1 MWSGPIWA
9 IESSGWRSLLTTAR
23 AARFDVSAGP
33 AADAESYGLPIRVK
47 DGVGIIRLNGPMMK
61 RVSPIMRDCGM
72 TGTDDLTAAVRA
84 AAVDRDV
91 ETILFK
97 VDSPGGSVDGLA
109 ELGDAVR
116 SAAQIKPVIAQVD
129 GMAASAAYYAV
140 AHATEIRAGRMDMVG
155 SIGTIMVVY
164 DESKAF
170 ESEGVEAVVVS
181 TGPLKATGTPGAP
194 VTSEQRA
201 YLQALVDAYFADFK
215 SQVATGRKM
224 SSEQVQAV
232 SSGAVWTTGDAM
244 RLGLV
249 DKVATFR
256 ETYGELLAG
265 RASRRARISARVQA
279 MKISAQ
285 QANPTA

>member
-9 IESSGWRSLLTTAR
+9 IENSGWNALVRMARTAR
-23 AARFDVSAGP
+23 IDVTAGP
-33 AADAESYGLPIRVK
+33 AQDAESYGLPIRVK

-61 RVSPIMRDCGM
+61 RVSPMMRDCGM

-84 AAVDRDV
+84 AAFDKDV

-140 AHATEIRAGRMDMVG
+140 SHATEIRAGRMDMVG

-170 ESEGVEAVVVS
+170 ESEGVEAVVVA

-194 VTSEQRA
+194 VTAEQRA
-201 YLQALVDAYFADFK
+201 YLQSLVNAYFSDFK
-215 SQVATGRKM
+215 SQVAAGRKM
-224 SSEQVQAV
+224 SGDQVQAV
-232 SSGAVWTTGDAM
+232 SSGAVWTTGEAM

-256 ETYGELLAG
+256 ETYGELLSG
-265 RASRRARISARVQA
+265 RASRRARINAKVQV
-279 MKISAQ
+279 MKMSAQ
-285 QANPTA
+285 QANPSA